1 MAGAG
6 LVLLRTAVGLI
17 TAWQGVTLIATF
29 DRAWMGSGAG
39 LTAIVIGAAL
49 ILGLLT
55 PFAAALAA
63 VAAAFSASRA
73 AGPIVGTYDGLAHGL
88 WFIDAVSVVLLGPG
102 AFSLDARLFGRREI
116 HIRESY
122 GAPPG

>member
-1 MAGAG
+1 MAGVG
-6 LVLLRTAVGLI
+6 LVLLRTSIGLV
-17 TAWQGVTLIATF
+17 TAWQGVTLIAAA
-29 DRAWMGSGAG
+29 DSAWMASGAG

-63 VAAAFSASRA
+63 VAAALSVSRA

-88 WFIDAVSVVLLGPG
+88 VFIDAVSVVLLGPG

-116 HIRESY
+116 HIRQSY
-122 GAPPG
+122 GAPPD